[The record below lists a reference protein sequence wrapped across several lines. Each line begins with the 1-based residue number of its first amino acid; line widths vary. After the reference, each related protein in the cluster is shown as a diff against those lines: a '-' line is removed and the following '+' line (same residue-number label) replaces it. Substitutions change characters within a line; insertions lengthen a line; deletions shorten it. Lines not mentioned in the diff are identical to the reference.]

1 MIFIFPC
8 TCLRRP
14 SLLQIFSPLFHIWSL
29 IRFFP
34 SIPPR
39 AAGHPSFPGAT
50 AARLSP
56 HFFFLFTRWEEAHA
70 PEVAV
75 RAMRLKQAEKI
86 GRDYLILKR
95 LNYPE
100 WGEGDGGEQNHFSA
114 RPRGRTPPRGA
125 TGGKQKDG
133 EIWMLVAVYLK
144 IKALPFLL
152 LCAPSN

>member
-1 MIFIFPC
+1 MTFILPC
-8 TCLRRP
+8 TCLCRSSR
-14 SLLQIFSPLFHIWSL
+14 LQIFFLLFHIWSL

-34 SIPPR
+34 SIPLR
-39 AAGHPSFPGAT
+39 TGGHPPFPGAT
-50 AARLSP
+50 TACLSP
-56 HFFFLFTRWEEAHA
+56 HFFFLFTRWEEAHT

-114 RPRGRTPPRGA
+114 WPRGRTPPWGA
-125 TGGKQKDG
+125 TGGKQKDA
-133 EIWMLVAVYLK
+133 EIWALVAVYLK